1 MHLRIGRSTNF
12 RGLLP
17 TATLPTTSIPR
28 TAPPTVRMAGLDR
41 ARQLIRALRTPT
53 APATTSAASAP
64 VPARPSIS
72 TFSLSTTTNT
82 VTTASSPSSLSH
94 FPSAPSQLHVQSNV
108 APQELKHAPNVIKLS
123 QYHRA
128 EPASQWWS
136 SSWPWWHT
144 SVLYAALSDFPFYL
158 DTIPRKWYFQLNESI

>member
-17 TATLPTTSIPR
+17 TATSPTTSIPTTR

-53 APATTSAASAP
+53 AP

-94 FPSAPSQLHVQSNV
+94 FPSAPSQLHVQSKV
-108 APQELKHAPNVIKLS
+108 EACAKRYQVI
-123 QYHRA
+123 A
-128 EPASQWWS
+128 IS
-136 SSWPWWHT
+136 SG
-144 SVLYAALSDFPFYL
+144 
-158 DTIPRKWYFQLNESI
+158 